1 MVYSISVAH
10 SATLGHGMWNA
21 YNSYAKLHR
30 HSRDSCVCVSVHIV
44 YTHTCYITLYMVSTW
59 LKGLEGDINLVP
71 CFIFST
77 FSFCFFP
84 KPKPKTFHS
93 LRSLLLPTIRGC
105 SCYCCC
111 FGFNLIPKP
120 KTERNPNSHTHWHTH
135 TRAQRRHFHEFPAA
149 FHLHGAAFLSSAFCF
164 ARLSAGALN
173 FYC

>member
-1 MVYSISVAH
+1 MVYSISAAH

-30 HSRDSCVCVSVHIV
+30 HSRDSCVCVSVHII
-44 YTHTCYITLYMVSTW
+44 YTHSCYITLYMVSTW

-77 FSFCFFP
+77 SSFCFFP

-120 KTERNPNSHTHWHTH
+120 KTERNPNSHTHTQAHTH
-135 TRAQRRHFHEFPAA
+135 AGTPSSFSRVSSCFSFAWRGFSQFCLLFCAPFSRR
-149 FHLHGAAFLSSAFCF
+149 S
-164 ARLSAGALN
+164 
-173 FYC
+173 